1 MKLLVT
7 GATGYI
13 GSVVVA
19 RLAEAGHEPL
29 ALVRAG
35 SSASRLPHGTRVVT
49 GDAADAVG
57 LRAALAEAGPLD
69 GVVHLAPSGGGA
81 ADRAAATAFAD
92 ALRPRRGLLLWTT
105 GVWVLG
111 ATGPAPVDEDA
122 PAAPIALVRDRA
134 DVERHVL
141 ATAPQVRAVVV
152 RPGVVH
158 GRGGGIPAMLVE
170 RARADRVGRHV
181 GADDVTWP
189 MVHVD
194 DLADLYVLAVER
206 AEAGALL
213 HGIAEPAVPA
223 RDVAA
228 AAAVAAGLPAAA
240 EPWADAA
247 DVVGA
252 PFAEALGLSQA
263 VDAPRTRAA
272 LGWAPTRPGAV
283 ADVAH
288 LVGAGSASRA

>member
-19 RLAEAGHEPL
+19 RLADAGHEPV

-35 SSASRLPHGTRVVT
+35 SPTAARLPHGTRVVA
-49 GDAADAVG
+49 GDVVDAAG

-69 GVVHLAPSGGGA
+69 GVVHLAPSAGGD
-81 ADRAAATAFAD
+81 ADRAAATALAD
-92 ALRPRRGLLLWTT
+92 AVRPRGGLLLWTT

-111 ATGPAPVDEDA
+111 RTGPDAVDEDA
-122 PAAPIALVRDRA
+122 PTAPIAIVRERA

-141 ATAPQVRAVVV
+141 ATASDVRAVVL

-158 GRGGGIPAMLVE
+158 GRGGGIPAMLVD
-170 RARADRVGRHV
+170 RARTDGVGRHA

-194 DLADLYVLAVER
+194 DLADLYVAAVER
-206 AEAGALL
+206 AEAGAVL
-213 HGIAEPAVPA
+213 HGVAEPAVPA
-223 RDVAA
+223 RALAA

-240 EPWADAA
+240 ERWPDAA

-252 PFAEALGLSQA
+252 PFAEALGLRQA
-263 VDAPRTRAA
+263 VDAARTRAA
-272 LGWAPTRPGAV
+272 LGWTPSRPGALD
-283 ADVAH
+283 DVAH
-288 LVGAGSASRA
+288 GSYAAPARA